1 MNARA
6 YTLASTGSESAL
18 DLALAPALTPNG
30 LDETPSFFHGF
41 ATAPRVVAQ
50 GLLTLADIA
59 ATRYFQ
65 PVPSEMRDPVL
76 TAHGDRLRAEVFSA
90 DNGVYARFDLLG
102 TGLDGG
108 EIATGTTNV
117 DIGPD
122 MRRVLANV
130 ASTELFH
137 LNVGNDGLLAA
148 TPSDAHSERPV
159 RMPDRWVRALGNAA
173 ELHTALEPRFT
184 VPAAQARAFIAA
196 LPPATGL
203 GRDGWLTQ
211 TPSGIK
217 VATRK
222 QGNAVFVSGLNRLSA
237 LKRLLTQAQ
246 ALTVYGTSPKGEPNT
261 VDTPQHE
268 GGSAFELEL
277 PHARM
282 LITLTPNASRGYS
295 GEGALLASLATP
307 DVQEHAATLSAL
319 LSFDPRI
326 DVAALSNAAALS
338 PSDTQ
343 EALAVL
349 AASGRVGWDLREQV
363 YFHRELPDNPERVDR
378 DNPRLVRARSIL
390 TQPGGVQRDHERWI
404 VNAGSSTHMVRETTQ
419 GLSCTCVW
427 FARHGTSRGPCAH
440 ALAVELSEH
449 TQSAADSNA
458 APNMLTRPSRERHAE
473 GQQPT

>member
-1 MNARA
+1 MAARG
-6 YTLASTGSESAL
+6 YTIASTGSETAL
-18 DLALAPALTPNG
+18 NLALAPALTPHG
-30 LDETPSFFHGF
+30 LDRTPSFFHGF

-108 EIATGTTNV
+108 EIAAGTTNV

-130 ASTELFH
+130 TSTELLH
-137 LNVGNDGLLAA
+137 LDIGNEGLHAA
-148 TPSDAHSERPV
+148 TPSDAHIERPV

-173 ELHTALEPRFT
+173 ELHTELEPRFT

-211 TPSGIK
+211 APSGIN
-217 VATRK
+217 VASRK
-222 QGNAVFVSGLNRLSA
+222 RPGSVYVNGLNRLAA
-237 LKRLLTQAQ
+237 LKRLLTQVQ
-246 ALTVYGTSPKGEPNT
+246 SLTVYGPDPHT
-261 VDTPQHE
+261 VSAAQA
-268 GGSAFELEL
+268 GGSAFEVEL
-277 PHARM
+277 PHARL
-282 LITLTPNASRGYS
+282 LITLTEQASRGYS
-295 GEGALLASLATP
+295 GEGALLTSLATP
-307 DVQEHAATLSAL
+307 DVQEHAALLSAL
-319 LSFDPRI
+319 LAFDAHI
-326 DVAALSNAAALS
+326 DVEALSSAAAINQA
-338 PSDTQ
+338 DTR

-349 AASGRVGWDLREQV
+349 AASGRVGWDLRERV
-363 YFHRELPDNPERVDR
+363 YFHRELPDNPERIDR

-390 TQPGGVQRDHERWI
+390 AQPGGVQRDHERWI
-404 VNAGSSTHMVRETTQ
+404 VNAGSSTHMVRETAQ

-427 FARHGTSRGPCAH
+427 FARHATSRGPCAH
-440 ALAVELSEH
+440 ALAVQLSEQGD
-449 TQSAADSNA
+449 TTAPGTNIRASAQANTARNS
-458 APNMLTRPSRERHAE
+458 
-473 GQQPT
+473 Q

>member
-18 DLALAPALTPNG
+18 NLALAPALTQKG
-30 LDETPSFFHGF
+30 FDETPSFFHGF
-41 ATAPRVVAQ
+41 ATAPRAVAQ

-108 EIATGTTNV
+108 DIATGTTNV

-130 ASTELFH
+130 TSTELLH
-137 LNVGNDGLLAA
+137 LNVGDDGLHAA
-148 TPSDAHSERPV
+148 TPSDAQTERPV

-184 VPAAQARAFIAA
+184 VPAAQSRAFIAA

-211 TPSGIK
+211 TASGIK
-217 VATRK
+217 IAARQ
-222 QGNAVFVSGLNRLSA
+222 QGNAVFVSGLNRLAA
-237 LKRLLTQAQ
+237 LKRLLTQVQ
-246 ALTVYGTSPKGEPNT
+246 ALTVYGVSQSGEANAT
-261 VDTPQHE
+261 EAHQHV

-277 PHARM
+277 PHARL
-282 LITLTPNASRGYS
+282 LITLTPSVSRGYS
-295 GEGALLASLATP
+295 GEGALLSSLATP
-307 DVQEHAATLSAL
+307 EVQEHAATLSAL
-319 LSFDPRI
+319 LSFDPLI
-326 DVAALSNAAALS
+326 DIEALSSAAALT
-338 PSDTQ
+338 PGDTR

-349 AASGRVGWDLREQV
+349 AASGRVGWDIREQA
-363 YFHRELPDNPERVDR
+363 YFHRELPDNPERIDR

-390 TQPGGVQRDHERWI
+390 EHPGGVQQDHERWI
-404 VNAGSSTHMVRETTQ
+404 VNAGSSTHMVRETAH
-419 GLSCTCVW
+419 GFSCTCVW

-440 ALAVELSEH
+440 ALAVELS
-449 TQSAADSNA
+449 
-458 APNMLTRPSRERHAE
+458 RHAE
-473 GQQPT
+473 PKALMSAELTPAPRPALSAATTTAT